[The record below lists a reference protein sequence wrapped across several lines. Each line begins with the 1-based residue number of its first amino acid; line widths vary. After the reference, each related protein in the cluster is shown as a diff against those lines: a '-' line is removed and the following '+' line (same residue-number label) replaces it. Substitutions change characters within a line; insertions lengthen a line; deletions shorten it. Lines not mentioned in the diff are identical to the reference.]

1 MISFAMAS
9 APSQSLSEGVSMTV
23 TESRVTTSPYLSG
36 NFAPVENEVEAFD
49 LPVRG
54 QIPEELS
61 GRLLRIG
68 PNPVTPPDPQ
78 TYHWFTGSGMVHGVR
93 MRGGKAEWYRNRFV
107 RSDGVTEAK
116 GWPTTPGPRHGMS
129 DGTANTNVIGLA
141 GNTYAIVEAG
151 GLPVELSYDLDTLRM
166 SNFEGTLPGSFTAH
180 PKRDPISSELH
191 AMTYYWEWDYVQYV
205 VVGVDGLVKR
215 TVNVP
220 VPGKPMLHDC
230 AITETQV
237 VVLDLPVTFDLEE
250 AMSGRALP
258 YRWNAEYGARVGLL
272 PRDATDGNATRW
284 CDVDLC
290 FVYHPLNAYDLPD
303 GRVVCDVARHPKMF
317 DTDHN
322 GPNEGVPT
330 LWRWIIDPT
339 AGRVHEEQLDDRGQ
353 EFPRHDERLIGRKHR
368 YGYTAGFAA
377 RLEHG
382 PALKHDLE
390 RGTTEVHDYG
400 PGRVTLEP
408 VFVPRH
414 DDAAEDDGWIMS
426 YVYDAMTDS
435 SDVVILNAQD
445 FTGEPVAVISLPQRV
460 PFGFHGN
467 WVPDPS

>member
-1 MISFAMAS
+1 
-9 APSQSLSEGVSMTV
+9 MTV
-23 TESRVTTSPYLSG
+23 TESRTTTSPYLSG
-36 NFAPVENEVEAFD
+36 NFAPVTDEVEAFD
-49 LPVRG
+49 LPIRG
-54 QIPEELS
+54 HVPEELT

-68 PNPVTPPDPQ
+68 PNPVTAPDPR

-93 MRGGKAEWYRNRFV
+93 IRAGKAEWYRNRFV

-116 GWPTTPGPRHGMS
+116 GWPATPGPRHGMG
-129 DGTANTNVIGLA
+129 DGTANTNVIGYA
-141 GNTYAIVEAG
+141 GATYAIVEAG

-166 SNFEGTLPGSFTAH
+166 SNFDGTLPGSFTAH
-180 PKRDPISSELH
+180 PKRDPASGELH
-191 AMTYYWEWDYVQYV
+191 AMVYYWEWDYVQYV
-205 VVGVDGLVKR
+205 VLGTDGRVRR

-237 VVLDLPVTFDLEE
+237 VVFDLPVTFDLEV
-250 AMSGRALP
+250 AMSGTGTLP
-258 YRWNAEYGARVGLL
+258 YRWNPDYGARVGLL
-272 PRDATDGNATRW
+272 PRDAADGAATRW
-284 CDVDLC
+284 SDLDELC
-290 FVYHPLNAYDLPD
+290 YVYHPLNAYDLPD

-317 DTDHN
+317 ANDYN
-322 GPNEGVPT
+322 GPNEGTPT
-330 LWRWIIDPT
+330 FWRWTIDPV
-339 AGRVHEEQLDDRGQ
+339 AGRVHEELLDDRGQ
-353 EFPRHDERLIGRKHR
+353 EFPRHDERLIGRRNR
-368 YGYTAGFAA
+368 YGYAAGFGAGI
-377 RLEHG
+377 EHG

-426 YVYDAMTDS
+426 YVYDATTDS
-435 SDVVILNAQD
+435 SDVVILHAQD
-445 FTGEPVAVISLPQRV
+445 FAGEPVAVISLPQRV

-467 WVPDPS
+467 WVPDPA

>member
-1 MISFAMAS
+1 
-9 APSQSLSEGVSMTV
+9 MTV

-36 NFAPVENEVEAFD
+36 NFAPVDDELDAVD

-54 QIPEELS
+54 RIPEGLT

-93 MRGGKAEWYRNRFV
+93 IRDGRAEWYRNRFV
-107 RSDGVTEAK
+107 RSDGVTAAK
-116 GWPTTPGPRHGMS
+116 GWPTTPGPRHGMG
-129 DGTANTNVIGLA
+129 DGTANTNVIGHA
-141 GNTYAIVEAG
+141 GRTFAIVEAG
-151 GLPVELSYDLDTLRM
+151 GLPVELTYDLDTVRM
-166 SNFEGTLPGSFTAH
+166 TDFDHTLPGSFTAH
-180 PKRDPISSELH
+180 PKRDPRSGELH
-191 AMTYYWEWDYVQYV
+191 AVVYYWEWDHVQYV
-205 VVGVDGLVKR
+205 VVGADGRVRR
-215 TVNVP
+215 TVDVP

-230 AITETQV
+230 AITESQV
-237 VVLDLPVTFDLEE
+237 VVLDLPVTFDLEV
-250 AMSGRALP
+250 AMSDIRTLP
-258 YRWNAEYGARVGLL
+258 YTWNPDYGARVGLL
-272 PRDATDGNATRW
+272 PRDATSGDATRW

-290 FVYHPLNAYDLPD
+290 YVYHPLNAYDLPD
-303 GRVVCDVARHPKMF
+303 GRVVCDVARHPRMF
-317 DTDHN
+317 ATDRN

-330 LWRWIIDPT
+330 LARWTIDPG

-353 EFPRHDERLIGRKHR
+353 EFPRIDERLVGRRNR
-368 YGYTAGFAA
+368 YGYTAAFGAGI
-377 RLEHG
+377 EHG

-390 RGTTEVHDYG
+390 RGTTEVHEYG

-426 YVYDAMTDS
+426 YVYDATTDS
-435 SDVVILNAQD
+435 SDVVILHAQD
-445 FTGEPVAVISLPQRV
+445 FGGEPVAVISLPQRV

-467 WVPDPS
+467 WVPDAT